1 MRIKYILLNLFLC
14 ILFAFYLNKGS
25 AKTIPGRFPQASMRL
40 LTPTD
45 LEKMSVWHLKIMR
58 NEIFARHGYRFRSN
72 DMREYFKRQQWYQ
85 PRYDD
90 VTAKLTEIETA
101 NIKLIRQ
108 YEDKT
113 GKERS
118 SGKIAELIKRQ
129 KREIVFKTPWGSGP
143 TELNHNIPQEA
154 SPEGPMSFAVDDSGR
169 IFVLDQVN
177 KRIQVYSSAGKHI
190 KTIPLPGLTFSD
202 IDIGESGNLFLLDQ
216 WRHRAVLLIDDK
228 GTVLKSVELAGKGIA
243 EMGCIWGMHSR
254 RDGLWVNCSG
264 NLVRICDASGER
276 DAERPMVRGLFS
288 RDGSSLLR
296 ARKIG
301 DITAVVKR
309 NRVGRSGTDT
319 YTLYFDIPIFCIT
332 VVDTDM
338 NGNIYLWVELLE
350 ESSGK
355 GPPYSIEDSHGI
367 VLVLDSTG
375 REKRRMYMPVSSG
388 AEEVVRSI
396 RMTPDGTVYQLVLGE
411 EGATMWRYPP

>member
-1 MRIKYILLNLFLC
+1 MRIKYILLSLFLC
-14 ILFAFYLNKGS
+14 ILFAFCLNQTS
-25 AKTIPGRFPQASMRL
+25 AKTIPGKYPEASMRL

-58 NEIFARHGYRFRSN
+58 NEIFARHGYRFKTE
-72 DMREYFKRQQWYQ
+72 DMRGYFKRQQWYQ

-90 VTAKLTEIETA
+90 VTASLTEIETA
-101 NIKLIRQ
+101 NIKLIKQ
-108 YEDKT
+108 YEDKA

-118 SGKIAELIKRQ
+118 SGKIADLIKRQ

-154 SPEGPMSFAVDDSGR
+154 SPEGPMSFVVDDSGR

-177 KRIQVYSSAGKHI
+177 KRVQVYSSAGKHM

-202 IDIGESGNLFLLDQ
+202 IDIGPSGNLFLLDQ

-228 GTVLKSVELAGKGIA
+228 GTVLKKVELAGKGIT
-243 EMGCIWGMHSR
+243 EMGCIWGMYSR
-254 RDGLWVNCSG
+254 HDGLWVECSG
-264 NLVRICDASGER
+264 NLVRICDASGGV
-276 DAERPMVRGLFS
+276 DPERPMVRGIFS
-288 RDGSSLLR
+288 RDGSSLLT

-319 YTLYFDIPIFCIT
+319 YTLYFDIPIFGMT
-332 VVDTDM
+332 VVGTDES
-338 NGNIYLWVELLE
+338 GNIYLWVSLLE
-350 ESSGK
+350 ESIEK

-367 VLVLDSTG
+367 VVVLDKMG
-375 REKRRMYMPVSSG
+375 KEKRRIYMPEPTR

-396 RMTPDGTVYQLVLGE
+396 RMTPDGTIYQLMLGE